1 MLIAFSIVVCH
12 VLSHVLELS
21 LHFAFIACVL
31 CTFPMPA
38 QWWGGQ
44 LMCLEFCRA
53 GDYPRVPQAT
63 LTCAWCL
70 FLTSRFS
77 TASPHIS
84 LWIVRCYWMATPTIH
99 SSSCRR
105 NWTTRNA
112 CRLSSSKWTCL
123 LEMSVLGPRQRG
135 PTCLDSASRPYAP
148 QRMGTSRDPRL
159 RPEAEEAWAGESI
172 WLLCHDRGL
181 VQGPLPRPEASAGG
195 RGGIGHHSRAS
206 PLLG

>member
-1 MLIAFSIVVCH
+1 
-12 VLSHVLELS
+12 
-21 LHFAFIACVL
+21 
-31 CTFPMPA
+31 
-38 QWWGGQ
+38 
-44 LMCLEFCRA
+44 
-53 GDYPRVPQAT
+53 
-63 LTCAWCL
+63 
-70 FLTSRFS
+70 
-77 TASPHIS
+77 
-84 LWIVRCYWMATPTIH
+84 MATPSIH
-99 SSSCRR
+99 SSSCHR
-105 NWTTRNA
+105 NWSARNA

-195 RGGIGHHSRAS
+195 RGGSGIEAGHHLCLGNKAS
-206 PLLG
+206 KVMAQISLAGSSENRGVPFALRLAAPAVPLRPHLGAMAWWGHWLAGRS